1 MSDLP
6 AVLYVEDDRQSR
18 KLMRMLLSDRMRLT
32 DVTILED
39 SGDFLAQV
47 EALDPKPSVIFLD
60 IHMEP
65 LNGFEMLDIL
75 HSLPWTANVPIIAL
89 TASVMNEEV
98 QKLKS
103 SGFNGCLAKP
113 IDLATFPEVLR
124 RILDGETIW
133 RILAMQRS

>member
-47 EALDPKPSVIFLD
+47 EALDPKPAVIFLD

-124 RILDGETIW
+124 RILAGETIW